1 MFGLP
6 IDEITFEDVDA
17 FCRSGVQEGVL
28 LDFKRDFPARLEKTI
43 AAFANTFGGMIL
55 IGVDETTLGEP
66 VVPIRGIPLAPG
78 LRERVI
84 QIGLD
89 AIFPPVIPEVKVID
103 FRSSN
108 NVSESDRA
116 VIVVR
121 VRESEIGAHAV
132 DKRTTVYLRV
142 DNVSDPFR
150 KTSLEELEWF
160 INKRQKATQEK
171 NRILELVREHA
182 DRYLRR
188 LRTRRNMS
196 AQEPPAKCVWWT
208 TPQFPRQPLASPR
221 ELLNAVY
228 ELRVPL
234 EQHKQVF
241 PCGSI
246 LPVREGVF
254 FDGEY
259 DSRCRYTE
267 IQQQGMLYHQW
278 GFWWDDNEHWR
289 QIVFPSSVLE
299 LLLAASVVLP
309 SCIPNLNI
317 GD

>member
-1 MFGLP
+1 MFGLR
-6 IDEITFEDVDA
+6 IDEITFTDVDA

-28 LDFKRDFPARLEKTI
+28 LDFKRDFPTKLEKTI

-55 IGVDETTLGEP
+55 IGVDETALGEP
-66 VVPIRGIPLAPG
+66 AVPICGIPLTVG

-103 FRSSN
+103 FKSSN
-108 NVSESDRA
+108 DLSASDRA

-121 VRESEIGAHAV
+121 VRESENGAHAV

-150 KTSLEELEWF
+150 KTTLDELEWF
-160 INKRQKATQEK
+160 INKRQKAVQEK

-188 LRTRRNMS
+188 LRTRRGMS
-196 AQEPPAKCVWWT
+196 TQEPLGKCVFWT
-208 TPQFPRQPLASPR
+208 VPQFPRQPLASPR
-221 ELLNAVY
+221 ELLNAVS
-228 ELRVPL
+228 EFRVPL
-234 EQHKQVF
+234 ENHRQLY
-241 PCGSI
+241 PYGSI

-259 DSRCRYTE
+259 DSRFRYTE
-267 IQQQGMLYHQW
+267 IQQQGMLYHEW
-278 GFWWDDNEHWR
+278 GFWWDGDEQWR
-289 QIVFPSSVLE
+289 QIVFPSSVVE
-299 LLLAASVVLP
+299 LLLAGLRFASLLY
-309 SCIPNLNI
+309 SNLGI